1 MVCAGEYFG
10 AKAEGYGVFEAA
22 GGDACYGGW
31 KAGVRNGYL
40 SVHWPD
46 GAIDYGRYNGLED
59 EWASRMHIAPSGE
72 RTFTEDDTLPVPFDG
87 GNAGHIR
94 LLHLAKEAEV
104 PLHTQSV
111 DSPVL
116 PRAKLLR
123 FPRRMLPRLPRGGRR
138 CAVQRERKVLLTNVG
153 ACDTICGQRMR
164 T

>member
-59 EWASRMHIAPSGE
+59 EWASRMHVAPSGE
-72 RTFTEDDTLPVPFDG
+72 RTFTEDDALPVPFDG

-104 PLHTQSV
+104 PLHTQSTV
-111 DSPVL
+111 QSSLAQSCSVSL
-116 PRAKLLR
+116 AGCCQGCQEAGGGAQS
-123 FPRRMLPRLPRGGRR
+123 RGSGK
-138 CAVQRERKVLLTNVG
+138 CCSQ
-153 ACDTICGQRMR
+153 M
-164 T
+164 